1 MPSLEAF
8 DPTPAVNW
16 WLDKKTRKP
25 KSSLMAKQQKY
36 FNGVFDAAD
45 KKNERKETNKPIIQ
59 F

>member
-45 KKNERKETNKPIIQ
+45 KKNERK
-59 F
+59 